1 MKFWRH
7 QREPAHAQTLRLFAW
22 FAVLLIALAGT
33 INLLLAL
40 VYKLVIHWL
49 RLPFALF

>member
-1 MKFWRH
+1 MKFRQH
-7 QREPAHAQTLRLFAW
+7 QELAHAQTLRLFAW

-40 VYKLVIHWL
+40 VYKLVMPL
-49 RLPFALF
+49 AQGYPACF